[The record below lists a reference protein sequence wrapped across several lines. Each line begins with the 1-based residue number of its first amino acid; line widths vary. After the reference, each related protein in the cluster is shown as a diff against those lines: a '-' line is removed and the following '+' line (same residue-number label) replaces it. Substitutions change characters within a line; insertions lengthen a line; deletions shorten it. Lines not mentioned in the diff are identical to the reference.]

1 MEKKIMKNKFYHIL
15 SIIMAFSLSLS
26 AQQDEYK
33 PDPQSVLQLIR
44 KEKIKHVL
52 PLAMRNN
59 NVDMWI
65 HVTRAGDPDP
75 LEYEFGST
83 SGYLIFTDLGD
94 RIEKAVFAGYF
105 GGEGGIED
113 IDVRASTEL
122 RRAITGYDYGKQNFS
137 VYKEITNYVS
147 SHNPKTIAVNY
158 SDWISVADGISHT
171 QFEKLKR
178 ILGPKYAKRIVS
190 AENVITEFRSR
201 RVLREIV
208 VQANTL
214 EIARQKVLN
223 KIKKI
228 IPGKTNLGEI
238 GGARIYYSEK
248 SEPLSPP
255 LATSWIRHPEYVFQR

>member
-83 SGYLIFTDLGD
+83 SGYLIFNEVCD
-94 RIEKAVFAGYF
+94 RI
-105 GGEGGIED
+105 
-113 IDVRASTEL
+113 
-122 RRAITGYDYGKQNFS
+122 
-137 VYKEITNYVS
+137 
-147 SHNPKTIAVNY
+147 
-158 SDWISVADGISHT
+158 
-171 QFEKLKR
+171 
-178 ILGPKYAKRIVS
+178 
-190 AENVITEFRSR
+190 
-201 RVLREIV
+201 
-208 VQANTL
+208 
-214 EIARQKVLN
+214 
-223 KIKKI
+223 
-228 IPGKTNLGEI
+228 
-238 GGARIYYSEK
+238 
-248 SEPLSPP
+248 
-255 LATSWIRHPEYVFQR
+255 

>member
-1 MEKKIMKNKFYHIL
+1 MEKKIMKNKFYHFF

-26 AQQDEYK
+26 AQPDEYK

-83 SGYLIFTDLGD
+83 SGYLIFTDVGD

-113 IDVRASTEL
+113 IDVTTPAFDVTPAELIHGIITEKGVV
-122 RRAITGYDYGKQNFS
+122 TYP
-137 VYKEITNYVS
+137 YKES
-147 SHNPKTIAVNY
+147 L
-158 SDWISVADGISHT
+158 
-171 QFEKLKR
+171 EK
-178 ILGPKYAKRIVS
+178 
-190 AENVITEFRSR
+190 
-201 RVLREIV
+201 
-208 VQANTL
+208 
-214 EIARQKVLN
+214 
-223 KIKKI
+223 
-228 IPGKTNLGEI
+228 
-238 GGARIYYSEK
+238 
-248 SEPLSPP
+248 
-255 LATSWIRHPEYVFQR
+255 QRNAS

>member
-1 MEKKIMKNKFYHIL
+1 MKNKFYHIL

-44 KEKIKHVL
+44 NEKIKHVL

-105 GGEGGIED
+105 GGEGGIENID
-113 IDVRASTEL
+113 ITASVEL
-122 RRAITGYDYGKQNFS
+122 RRAITGYDYGKQNIS
-137 VYKEITNYVS
+137 VYNEITEYVS
-147 SHNPKTIAVNY
+147 SRDPKTIAVNY
-158 SDWISVADGISHT
+158 SDWIAVSDGISHT
-171 QFEKLKR
+171 QFEKLENSHTGKFHDAASLKKAKFVDILQELISLGIIITPVYIEGKWCEIDTPYDLKR
-178 ILGPKYAKRIVS
+178 AKNI
-190 AENVITEFRSR
+190 F
-201 RVLREIV
+201 
-208 VQANTL
+208 
-214 EIARQKVLN
+214 
-223 KIKKI
+223 
-228 IPGKTNLGEI
+228 P
-238 GGARIYYSEK
+238 
-248 SEPLSPP
+248 
-255 LATSWIRHPEYVFQR
+255 

>member
-26 AQQDEYK
+26 AQPDEYK
-33 PDPQSVLQLIR
+33 PDSQSVLQLIR

-59 NVDMWI
+59 KVDMWI

-113 IDVRASTEL
+113 IDVTASTEL

-147 SHNPKTIAVNY
+147 SYNPKTIAVNY

-171 QFEKLKR
+171 QFEKLKK

-190 AENVITEFRSR
+190 AEDVITEFRSR
-201 RVLREIV
+201 RGQREIV
-208 VQANTL
+208 VQANT
-214 EIARQKVLN
+214 
-223 KIKKI
+223 
-228 IPGKTNLGEI
+228 
-238 GGARIYYSEK
+238 
-248 SEPLSPP
+248 
-255 LATSWIRHPEYVFQR
+255 